1 MCANL
6 RNFRK
11 DRESEQPISIASLQV
26 SIRKFVIKF
35 VQGDVI
41 QALVTAFSEITND
54 LLIAT
59 LTGLLSGFVFL

>member
-11 DRESEQPISIASLQV
+11 DRESEQLISIASLRV
-26 SIRKFVIKF
+26 NIRKFVINF

-41 QALVTAFSEITND
+41 QTLVTN
-54 LLIAT
+54 LL
-59 LTGLLSGFVFL
+59 FRDNK